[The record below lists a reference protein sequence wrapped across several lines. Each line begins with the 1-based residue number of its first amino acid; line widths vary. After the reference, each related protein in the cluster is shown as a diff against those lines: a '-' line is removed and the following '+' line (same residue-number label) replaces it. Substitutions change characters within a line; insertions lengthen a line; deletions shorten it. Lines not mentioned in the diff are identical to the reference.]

1 VLILLQHLM
10 SSVFQQLQDV
20 AVLVASTIFKAPTVI
35 DLSQIASVATAPASV
50 AVPVTAARVDTSTA
64 SVAGIVQ
71 FLALSQ
77 NSSATTA
84 LTSVAVPCCLY
95 KDKASSAAACSL
107 STLSLQLFLDLIL
120 LQHL

>member
-1 VLILLQHLM
+1 M
-10 SSVFQQLQDV
+10 
-20 AVLVASTIFKAPTVI
+20 
-35 DLSQIASVATAPASV
+35 
-50 AVPVTAARVDTSTA
+50 PVTAARVDTSTA

-107 STLSLQLFLDLIL
+107 PTLSLQLFLDLIL